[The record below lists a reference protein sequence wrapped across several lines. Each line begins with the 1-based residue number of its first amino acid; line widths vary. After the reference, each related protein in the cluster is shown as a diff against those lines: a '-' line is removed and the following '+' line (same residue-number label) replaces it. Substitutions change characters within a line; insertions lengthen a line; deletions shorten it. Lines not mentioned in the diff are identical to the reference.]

1 MNHTAYDFRL
11 VANNVNRAAFQEVID
26 RIEAAAAEGMYKTV
40 IDVKQHKLKPEQALN
55 LEGYLVNIGF
65 DVTYESTEKKMMV
78 SWLDKEKKTK

>member
-11 VANNVNRAAFQEVID
+11 AANNVNRVAFQEVID

-40 IDVKQHKLKPEQALN
+40 IDVRKHKLTHDKALT
-55 LEGYLVNIGF
+55 LEGYLTNIGF
-65 DVTYESTEKKMMV
+65 DVAYESVHKKMIV